1 MPRSTNELPSQIFN
15 FNADKNGILTIDNLI
30 EGDTVKGMKHIKQ
43 TLIDISMD
51 IDYYLEKDPTASSK
65 WHIILFSAG
74 FHGLLLYRISTLLW
88 KNRLGFLARG
98 LHLFSRI
105 VYSMDIHPAAR
116 VEGGV
121 VIDHGVGVVIGSTAS
136 VGTGTL
142 IYHGVTLGS
151 KNVMKGKRHPDI
163 GRNVVLGAGAK
174 ILGPIY
180 VGDNSKVGANSV
192 VIEHVPQFSIVTGIP
207 GRIHRVCERLGSQQ

>member
-1 MPRSTNELPSQIFN
+1 MPINMVYLKYIIS
-15 FNADKNGILTIDNLI
+15 I
-30 EGDTVKGMKHIKQ
+30 EGDTVKGKNRIKQ
-43 TLIDISMD
+43 TMIDISKD
-51 IDYYLEKDPTASSK
+51 IDAYLEKDPTASGK

-74 FHGLLLYRISTLLW
+74 FHGLLLYRISTLFW
-88 KNRLGFLARG
+88 KNKLGFLARG
-98 LHLFSRI
+98 LHYVSRI
-105 VYSMDIHPAAR
+105 LYSMDIHPSAR
-116 VEGGV
+116 IEGGV

-192 VIEHVPQFSIVTGIP
+192 VLEHVPQDSLVTGIP
-207 GRIHRVCERLGSQQ
+207 GRVHRISERLGSRQ